1 MQQGNV
7 TASTL
12 YDCLG
17 ISRRFKKMSQQ
28 DVTSE
33 LQSFKF
39 QIFTVTAEGNKRQW
53 VVTIVCV
60 HNLPYVL
67 KFDCHSTKYRTQVA
81 EMLLKRTNDISTPE
95 SK

>member
-39 QIFTVTAEGNKRQW
+39 QIFTVTAEGNKRQ
-53 VVTIVCV
+53 
-60 HNLPYVL
+60 
-67 KFDCHSTKYRTQVA
+67 
-81 EMLLKRTNDISTPE
+81 
-95 SK
+95 